1 VAEGIERKPRRPKSD
16 LDKAKTKCWKT
27 FSIYIRTRDCIRFK
41 QSLTEGICVTC
52 KRPYPFKQLQAGHFI
67 GGRMNSVLFDERI
80 VYTQC
85 YSCNGNPPFGKGG
98 NYVEYFLFMM
108 NSEGYTKEQLEEFN
122 NLKFRTVIYKPFELL
137 AMADLF
143 KDKTKKLKA
152 EFKANNAYST

>member
-1 VAEGIERKPRRPKSD
+1 
-16 LDKAKTKCWKT
+16 
-27 FSIYIRTRDCIRFK
+27 
-41 QSLTEGICVTC
+41 
-52 KRPYPFKQLQAGHFI
+52 
-67 GGRMNSVLFDERI
+67 
-80 VYTQC
+80 
-85 YSCNGNPPFGKGG
+85 
-98 NYVEYFLFMM
+98 M